1 MFTNIK
7 LKLIFW
13 QITTLYMY
21 VRLLESNLSF
31 CKIVNCVFINVLWRG
46 RRAKTNNKAR
56 RRKTVTEEE
65 EQEQIRQQENEEQEQ
80 IERQE

>member
-31 CKIVNCVFINVLWRG
+31 CKIVKCVFINVLYNF
-46 RRAKTNNKAR
+46 KEEEQKQII
-56 RRKTVTEEE
+56 KQEE

-80 IERQE
+80 IERQEKEE